1 MIPNIN
7 AHKCYSKLK
16 WTFLGILLILS
27 KHYINDE
34 VTPGPWS
41 GIFFCLTG
49 TKSAAIRT
57 LVTQNSCVKE
67 FLHLCSENCISW
79 IFGIFFENVH
89 EWKTYRC
96 NYPGTNLIWSEI
108 LDRIIHLKFSFS
120 ETATKMWCNR
130 PQGFDVTK

>member
-1 MIPNIN
+1 MHS
-7 AHKCYSKLK
+7 HKCYSKLK
-16 WTFLGILLILS
+16 WTFFGILLILF
-27 KHYINDE
+27 KHFINDE

-41 GIFFCLTG
+41 CSFFFVWQKFAE
-49 TKSAAIRT
+49 TKSAALRS
-57 LVTQNSCVKE
+57 LVTQNSCVEE

-89 EWKTYRC
+89 EWKTYRN

-120 ETATKMWCNR
+120 EKATKMWCN
-130 PQGFDVTK
+130 QGFDVTK